1 MYKSNISGQV
11 IMNKF
16 KELAFRFLEKDSG
29 QTLRYRSINLTCA
42 LIHIFFIFFFAK
54 IDVKGMLNFNVFSVI
69 FYTAGIIL
77 AKRAAENPIWII
89 LIYFEIVI
97 HAVLCNF
104 FLDWSYGFAL
114 YSLMVIPISYYLA
127 YMHPK
132 IEKPTRFSTIL
143 AVINISTM
151 LITGFVARGN
161 AAEHDVALSKLI
173 TFFNFLVS
181 AIVIT
186 IFSSIYVYEIR
197 GKLND
202 LSTKNNELNFLA
214 NYDALTKL
222 RNRHHIADVFHI
234 FEENT
239 APFCVFLG
247 DIDDFKRINDTYS
260 HDCGDK
266 VLVSVAD
273 IISKNVGDKGVVCR
287 WGGEEILVILSGK
300 NEECLDLMEKTR
312 LMIQNQRLSFN
323 RKEIKVTM
331 TFGFAD
337 YSEAMNI
344 EKLVSIADS
353 RLYYGKKN
361 GKNQIVF
368 QKKN

>member
-1 MYKSNISGQV
+1 MIY
-11 IMNKF
+11 
-16 KELAFRFLEKDSG
+16 
-29 QTLRYRSINLTCA
+29 
-42 LIHIFFIFFFAK
+42 
-54 IDVKGMLNFNVFSVI
+54 FNVLSVI
-69 FYTAGIIL
+69 LYVSGIIL
-77 AKRAAENPIWII
+77 ANTATRTPVWII
-89 LIYFEIVI
+89 LIYFEIVL

-132 IEKPTRFSTIL
+132 ISRPARFSTIL
-143 AVINISTM
+143 AVINIGTM
-151 LITGFVARGN
+151 LVTGFISQGS
-161 AAEHDVALSKLI
+161 AAEFDLTLSKLI
-173 TFFNFLVS
+173 SVFNFTVC

-186 IFSSIYVYEIR
+186 IFSSIYIYEIR

-202 LSTKNNELNFLA
+202 LSNKNDELNFLA

-234 FEENT
+234 YEENT
-239 APFCVFLG
+239 APFCVILG

-266 VLVSVAD
+266 VLVSVAE
-273 IISKNVGDKGVVCR
+273 IIKKNIGDQGVVCR
-287 WGGEEILVILSGK
+287 WGGEEILIILSGK
-300 NEECLDLMEKTR
+300 NEECLDLMEKIR
-312 LMIQNQRLSFN
+312 LMIQNQRLSFD

-344 EKLVSIADS
+344 EKLVSIADL
-353 RLYYGKKN
+353 RLYDGKKN
-361 GKNQIVF
+361 GKNQIVY
-368 QKKN
+368 QRKN